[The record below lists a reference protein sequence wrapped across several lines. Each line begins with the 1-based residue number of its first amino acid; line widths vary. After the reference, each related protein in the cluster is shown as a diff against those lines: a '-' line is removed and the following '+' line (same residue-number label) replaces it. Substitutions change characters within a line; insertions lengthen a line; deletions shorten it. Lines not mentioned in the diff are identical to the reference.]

1 MVVCV
6 LCVDHMFRYTETS
19 GSGWTWFSSSLGHF
33 ILGFLKIYKKTQ
45 ETKLHFLLLI
55 TRIKIQDLQRYFL
68 HTYNVCILFV
78 R

>member
-1 MVVCV
+1 MD
-6 LCVDHMFRYTETS
+6 LL
-19 GSGWTWFSSSLGHF
+19 FSSSLVHF

-55 TRIKIQDLQRYFL
+55 TRIKIQDLQRYMYFL

>member
-1 MVVCV
+1 MCV

-19 GSGWTWFSSSLGHF
+19 GSGWTWFSSSLVHF

-45 ETKLHFLLLI
+45 ETKLHFLLYTYKN
-55 TRIKIQDLQRYFL
+55 TRFTKVFF
-68 HTYNVCILFV
+68 TYVFNVCILFV